1 MGIPSY
7 FSQVIRKY
15 ARIMRNHD
23 FFNNTAPITHL
34 YMDCN
39 SIVYDSY
46 HSLAKTFKYTPEQ
59 HSEFEDTLIQMVA
72 TGIEKYIYMIHP
84 TEVVYISFDGVAPI
98 AKMKQQRSR
107 RYMTQFMSKIKY
119 DENQVN
125 DPMWN
130 TSSIT
135 PGTVF
140 MDKLSAHIYYYFQL
154 SEQKYNVNQVI
165 VSCSDKPGEGEHKIY
180 QHIRDND
187 LSGATVSVYGLDADL
202 IMLSIFHLR
211 HCDNIYV
218 FREAPEFLKNSI
230 PLDIQNHDNKPY
242 FIDIQHLSECII
254 IEMDCCDRDPSR
266 IDDYVFLCFFLGN
279 DFLPHI
285 PSLNIRTNGID
296 TLINAYRKCIGNVP
310 NKRLITS
317 ATGTVHWENVRKL
330 VKAMAD
336 IEPELMKTEHKL
348 REKFDKF
355 KFPETTRSD
364 KENLLLN
371 APIIYRQKEKSINNA
386 MNAMNGVGSG
396 VGSGVCRYNALLSV
410 DVSSYVCGLNWVLRY
425 YTCGVCDAWWY
436 SSHSGPLLCDV
447 LKCLDA
453 LDVSLFRG
461 ERLSCMGYTQMAYV
475 LPRESLNL
483 LPPKIERFL
492 LENYSELYPS
502 TCEFEWS
509 YSRYLW
515 ESKPLLPEIPLTL
528 LKKWNYQ
535 FQLYKE
541 NEKDKMLRLDL

>member
-15 ARIMRNHD
+15 AKIMRNHD
-23 FFNNTAPITHL
+23 FFKNSNKPITHL

-46 HSLAKTFKYTPEQ
+46 HSLAKTFKYTQ
-59 HSEFEDTLIQMVA
+59 DRHSEFEDTLIQMVA
-72 TGIEKYIYMIHP
+72 VGIEKYISMIQA
-84 TEVVYISFDGVAPI
+84 TDVVYISFDGVAPI
-98 AKMKQQRSR
+98 AKMKQQRAR

-119 DENQVN
+119 DENEVPEQT
-125 DPMWN
+125 WN

-140 MDKLSAHIYYYFQL
+140 MEKLSAHIYYYFQL
-154 SEQKYNVNQVI
+154 SEQKYNVKQVI

-187 LSGATVSVYGLDADL
+187 LTGATVSVYGLDADL

-242 FIDIQHLSECII
+242 FIDIRHLSECII
-254 IEMDCCDRDPSR
+254 IEMECCDRHPSR

-285 PSLNIRTNGID
+285 PSLNIRTNGIT
-296 TLINAYRKCIGNVP
+296 TLINAYKKCIGNVP
-310 NKRLITS
+310 NRRLITS
-317 ATGTVHWENVRKL
+317 NTGTIHWENVKIL
-330 VKAMAD
+330 LTELAS
-336 IEPELMKTEHKL
+336 IEPELLKAEHKH

-355 KFPETTRSD
+355 KFAETTKSD

-371 APIIYRQKEKSINNA
+371 APIIYRQKEKSIN
-386 MNAMNGVGSG
+386 MLGVGYESRYS
-396 VGSGVCRYNALLSV
+396 VVLNVC
-410 DVSSYVCGLNWVLRY
+410 VSSYVLGLNWVLRY
-425 YTCGVCDAWWY
+425 YTLGLCGVWWY
-436 SSHSGPLLCDV
+436 SSDVGPLLC
-447 LKCLDA
+447 
-453 LDVSLFRG
+453 SLLESVKSLRLEEDG
-461 ERLSCMGYTQMAYV
+461 ESVYCVGYTQLAYV

-483 LPPKIERFL
+483 LPRKIERFL

-502 TCEFEWS
+502 KCELEWS
-509 YSRYLW
+509 YCRYLW
-515 ESKPLLPEIPLTL
+515 ESKPKLPEISLSL

-535 FQLYKE
+535 FELYAK
-541 NEKDKMLRLDL
+541 NEKDKLV